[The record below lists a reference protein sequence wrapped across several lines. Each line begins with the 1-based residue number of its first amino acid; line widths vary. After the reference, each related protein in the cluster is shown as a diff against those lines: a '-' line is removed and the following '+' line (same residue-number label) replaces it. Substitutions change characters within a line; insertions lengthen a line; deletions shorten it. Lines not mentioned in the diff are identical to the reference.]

1 MEYIYGRKPVLEA
14 LKTETPLEKIII
26 QYGQKS
32 PAINEIKS
40 LAKKQKVR
48 VSELPPAKFNSIL
61 KEKNT
66 QGIIALKSPQ
76 KDFSLDEIISS
87 SKESKYPFLLLLD
100 SIQDPHNLGAI
111 LRSAECSGIDGVITT
126 IHNSA
131 PITEVVEKTSAGA
144 LSHLKIVKVSNL
156 NQTIK
161 ILKDEGFWIVGSTL
175 ENAQNY
181 TGVDY
186 KMPVALIMGNEEK
199 GIRKLVAD
207 NCDFLVKIPMPG
219 HLQSLNVS
227 VAAGVLLFE
236 IVRQRRDA

>member
-14 LKTETPLEKIII
+14 LKSEIPLEKIFL
-26 QYGQKS
+26 QFGQKG
-32 PAINEIKS
+32 PAVNEIKTR
-40 LAKKQKVR
+40 AKKGKVR
-48 VSELPPAKFNSIL
+48 ITELPPQKFNSIL
-61 KEKNT
+61 KGKNT

-76 KDFSLDEIISS
+76 KEFSLEEIISD
-87 SKESKYPFLLLLD
+87 SKKNEFPFLILLD

-111 LRSAECSGIDGVITT
+111 LRTAECAGVDGVIAT
-126 IHNSA
+126 IHKSSS
-131 PITEVVEKTSAGA
+131 ITETVEKTSAGA
-144 LSHLKIVKVSNL
+144 LSHLKLTKISNL

-175 ENAQNY
+175 DKAQNY
-181 TGVDY
+181 TEVDY

-219 HLQSLNVS
+219 KLQSLNVS
-227 VAAGVLLFE
+227 VASGILMFE
-236 IVRQRRDA
+236 IVRQRG